1 MENKP
6 KPRNNSK
13 QCASLYEKGAAS
25 HLLGNYQEA
34 ISFFNEMLKIDNWN
48 EYALGAK
55 RDALVA
61 TEGNTNTIK
70 YLSYK
75 LGSLNSERNEEM
87 YGDNDREKIKRE
99 RQQKI
104 DDGNIDEGN
113 EYGGL
118 DPDGW
123 VHKQN
128 NESEAGRL
136 REIIIESDEG
146 LKLNPQDIEVMRSKA
161 WALYLLGEG
170 RQAFDL
176 YDEIINLNPD
186 YPIKNFIDDIEH
198 LK

>member
-6 KPRNNSK
+6 KPSNNSK
-13 QCASLYEKGAAS
+13 QCASLYEKGAVS

-61 TEGNTNTIK
+61 MEGDTNIIK

-75 LGSLNSERNEEM
+75 LGILSREHNEEI
-87 YGDNDREKIKRE
+87 YGDDDRKGLRRE
-99 RQQKI
+99 YKHKVDNGKI
-104 DDGNIDEGN
+104 DERD

-118 DPDGW
+118 DPDDW
-123 VHKQN
+123 V
-128 NESEAGRL
+128 SEQAEKHEVERL

-170 RQAFDL
+170 RQAFDS